1 MTKRT
6 GVAVAC
12 AAGVLAVAV
21 VAWRPWAAHPAAERP
36 SAEPAANAAANAAAG
51 LPGKG
56 AGAVPAP
63 TARVSETG
71 RVAVS
76 RDGTNRLVWVDGRWL
91 HPEDSAIVTTAL
103 DAALDDDDAD
113 KILAEAARLKQHADP
128 EVRSRVAFALSW
140 LGMRGLPDLTSMLTD
155 PDPDVAAEVLDHWKS
170 SLSEIESE
178 PDKAALLG
186 AAAEVLGS
194 DMSDEMLF
202 DLVMECS
209 MLENEYAL
217 PQLVTLLGSV
227 TKPEQK
233 QEVIDALHTAMEHEN
248 PSDNEEVLR
257 QQALEEAANLARENQ
272 AAQPAAPGEGMPPA
286 QPVQGL
292 PGLSR
297 RNH

>member
-6 GVAVAC
+6 GVAAAC
-12 AAGVLAVAV
+12 AAGVLVVAV
-21 VAWRPWAAHPAAERP
+21 VAWRPWAARPAGERP
-36 SAEPAANAAANAAAG
+36 AVEPAANASAG
-51 LPGKG
+51 LPAQG
-56 AGAVPAP
+56 AGAVPAQE
-63 TARVSETG
+63 AALAGETG
-71 RVAVS
+71 RVVIS
-76 RDGTNRLVWVDGRWL
+76 RDGSNRLVWAGGRWL
-91 HPEDSAIVTTAL
+91 HLEDSAIVTKAL

-140 LGMRGLPDLTSMLTD
+140 LGMRGLTDLTSMLTD
-155 PDPDVAAEVLDHWKS
+155 PDPDVAAEVLGHWKS

-194 DMSDEMLF
+194 GMSDEMLS

-257 QQALEEAANLARENQ
+257 QQALEEAAKLARENQ
-272 AAQPAAPGEGMPPA
+272 AAQPAAPGEGVPQA

-292 PGLSR
+292 PGR
-297 RNH
+297 F

>member
-12 AAGVLAVAV
+12 AAGVLTVAV
-21 VAWRPWAAHPAAERP
+21 VAWRPWAARPAAERP
-36 SAEPAANAAANAAAG
+36 AANAAAG

-56 AGAVPAP
+56 AGAVPAQEA
-63 TARVSETG
+63 ARAGETG

-91 HPEDSAIVTTAL
+91 HPEDSAIVTKAL

-113 KILAEAARLKQHADP
+113 KILAEAMRLKQHIDP

-140 LGMRGLPDLTSMLTD
+140 LGMRGLTDLTSMLTD
-155 PDPDVAAEVLDHWKS
+155 PNPDVAAEVLDHWKS

-178 PDKAALLG
+178 SDKAALLG
-186 AAAEVLGS
+186 AAAEVLGPEI
-194 DMSDEMLF
+194 SDEMLF
-202 DLVMECS
+202 DLMMECS

-233 QEVIDALHTAMEHEN
+233 QEVIDAIHSSMEHEN
-248 PSDNEEVLR
+248 PSDNEEVLS
-257 QQALEEAANLARENQ
+257 QQALEEAANLARESQ
-272 AAQPAAPGEGMPPA
+272 AEQQPSATPGEGVPSA
-286 QPVQGL
+286 DRVQGL
-292 PGLSR
+292 PGL
-297 RNH
+297 H